1 MSHYPFYYSFISP
14 DSIPRFFRV
23 RGASIR
29 NVRTC
34 QDNSVAYL
42 CYAVEPNKN
51 NGVVASKPEHL
62 LPLLFH
68 KQNKLVSF

>member
-1 MSHYPFYYSFISP
+1 M
-14 DSIPRFFRV
+14 
-23 RGASIR
+23 R

-42 CYAVEPNKN
+42 CYAVKPNKN
-51 NGVVASKPEHL
+51 NGVIASKPEHL

-68 KQNKLVSF
+68 KQNKLVSS